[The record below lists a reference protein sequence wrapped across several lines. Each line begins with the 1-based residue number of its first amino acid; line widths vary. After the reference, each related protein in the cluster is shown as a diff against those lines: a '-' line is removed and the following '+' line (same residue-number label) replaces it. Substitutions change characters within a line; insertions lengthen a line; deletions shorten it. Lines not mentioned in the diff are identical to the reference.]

1 MIELYDQICVHDCLS
16 LMGLLLFLY
25 SGVDHGAL
33 FSSCNLY
40 RLAAMV
46 LDVVFFFR
54 GCLKIFRMVEE
65 KGLHAAYWI
74 MYKQQRCLISC

>member
-1 MIELYDQICVHDCLS
+1 MVELYDQICVHDCFS

-25 SGVDHGAL
+25 CGVDHGAL

-46 LDVVFFFR
+46 LNVVVFLV
-54 GCLKIFRMVEE
+54 GV
-65 KGLHAAYWI
+65 
-74 MYKQQRCLISC
+74 